1 LEDKNTSVT
10 CRPTTLKK
18 WSLWY
23 FEHYSQKES
32 VEHMN
37 THWEK
42 RGKKKELC
50 KKMVVNNLS
59 RQWEQPPYYIPV
71 GSSTLA
77 TFTHVYRMNN

>member
-10 CRPTTLKK
+10 CHPTTLKE

-23 FEHYSQKES
+23 FEDYSQKES

-42 RGKKKELC
+42 REREKKRV
-50 KKMVVNNLS
+50 M
-59 RQWEQPPYYIPV
+59 
-71 GSSTLA
+71 
-77 TFTHVYRMNN
+77 